1 MNKNH
6 GVIIGYFL
14 FIIGVVLS
22 FVLFFMDVRQNF
34 WDQLIYHPVL
44 SLSSFFLCIIGII
57 ITVKSIYDVT
67 EEIKKEEDDDNDLKK

>member
-22 FVLFFMDVRQNF
+22 FALFFMDVRQNF

-44 SLSSFFLCIIGII
+44 SLLSLFLCIIGII
-57 ITVKSIYDVT
+57 ITVKSIHDVT
-67 EEIKKEEDDDNDLKK
+67 EEIKKEEDDDNNLKK